1 MIRDFTDRRPGL
13 SAIYI
18 AAGLFIIPAPLL
30 FVDNMVLDGVLHIAS
45 ILFYL
50 SLIVQ
55 TVMFFTVDRPI
66 LIAEPFIIGL
76 VGLCAGEIL
85 FALGRSV
92 VAPDAAVSPA
102 AYFISSYLIAVCG
115 ANASAAIGALIIYI
129 LACIVRKIVDF
140 IKEL

>member
-18 AAGLFIIPAPLL
+18 AAGLFLIPAPLL
-30 FVDNMVLDGVLHIAS
+30 FLDNIILGGILHVAA

-55 TVMFFTVDRPI
+55 TVMFFTVERPI
-66 LIAEPFIIGL
+66 LIGEPFIIGL
-76 VGLCAGEIL
+76 VGLCAGEIMY
-85 FALGRSV
+85 AIGRSV
-92 VAPDAAVSPA
+92 VAPDATVSPVT
-102 AYFISSYLIAVCG
+102 YFISSYLIAVCG

-129 LACIVRKIVDF
+129 FICIVRKIVDF